1 MIKLDLLKN
10 KKMQLLILLI
20 ITLIVILLPTIIRIL
35 QFKQIILPSDT
46 IYYDIRMAQD
56 IHNNNLLANDQ
67 LVFTQTEY
75 VFNPLHYFLAIL
87 FIIIHPK
94 ITIILL
100 TLFFSVMS
108 IVLLYKIMENLS
120 IPDNYKIITL
130 ILYILSPIFISSAIF
145 LSKFTLGLLLFLA
158 LIYLKVIEKKSISV
172 DIIVVFLA
180 VLLFYISLSFLFF
193 AIFFLFFYSFLI
205 KKNLKKTIIMTAII
219 IFIIISLQQIA
230 VIRQFTDIPGR
241 TIYTNIFQETIADL
255 GAFVG
260 FGIFSILLFALGL
273 YVMWKKQPMVKKYIL
288 FIIVLL
294 IITYY
299 FSDGKYLFNLCVSII
314 SAIAFIYL
322 LEQEW
327 KLSLIK
333 DVSLFILILGIIFS
347 GLSTITRITAAYPT
361 LDEYHAILF
370 LQQQYS
376 NINNQEYI
384 LSYYRYGH
392 LLQSIPESNGKL
404 PVFLD
409 TKSYELN
416 KYLNQS
422 IIANE
427 LFYSRD
433 IKKTTQLLTKYQIK
447 YIFITPF
454 MKSGIVW
461 KKENQGLLFLLKNSE
476 RFKSIYNKNGVE
488 IWEFS

>member
-1 MIKLDLLKN
+1 M
-10 KKMQLLILLI
+10 
-20 ITLIVILLPTIIRIL
+20 
-35 QFKQIILPSDT
+35 
-46 IYYDIRMAQD
+46 
-56 IHNNNLLANDQ
+56 
-67 LVFTQTEY
+67 
-75 VFNPLHYFLAIL
+75 
-87 FIIIHPK
+87 
-94 ITIILL
+94 
-100 TLFFSVMS
+100 
-108 IVLLYKIMENLS
+108 
-120 IPDNYKIITL
+120 
-130 ILYILSPIFISSAIF
+130 
-145 LSKFTLGLLLFLA
+145 
-158 LIYLKVIEKKSISV
+158 
-172 DIIVVFLA
+172 
-180 VLLFYISLSFLFF
+180 
-193 AIFFLFFYSFLI
+193 
-205 KKNLKKTIIMTAII
+205 
-219 IFIIISLQQIA
+219 
-230 VIRQFTDIPGR
+230 
-241 TIYTNIFQETIADL
+241 
-255 GAFVG
+255 
-260 FGIFSILLFALGL
+260 
-273 YVMWKKQPMVKKYIL
+273 
-288 FIIVLL
+288 
-294 IITYY
+294 
-299 FSDGKYLFNLCVSII
+299 
-314 SAIAFIYL
+314 

-476 RFKSIYNKNGVE
+476 RFKSIYNKNHNEVNYKWNLL
-488 IWEFS
+488 I